1 MLYLHNNNLINLFRP
16 LLVATWN
23 VNSIRSRIEH
33 VKNWIIANEIDIL
46 CLQETKTEDQFF
58 PIEVFSELGYEVSIS
73 GQKSY
78 NGVAIISKFP
88 INDIKIGFDQIIPT
102 YKDLSILTQQKR
114 IISAEINDI
123 RIINVYVPN
132 GSSIDSEKF
141 IYKEKWMHCLQ
152 AYIKEIDPN
161 QTSICLL
168 GDFNIA
174 PEDKDIHTPSNYKE
188 TIMASTKERKLLKD
202 VLGGKLEDVFR
213 IFEKRG
219 GNWSWW
225 DYRHSAWERNK
236 GWRIDHIYLTEDI
249 LSSTN
254 SCWIDKEPRS
264 KDKPSD
270 HAPVIVDIN
279 WPPSEIDNEF
289 FL

>member
-1 MLYLHNNNLINLFRP
+1 MLI
-16 LLVATWN
+16 ATWN
-23 VNSIRSRIEH
+23 VNSIRSRIDH
-33 VKNWIIANEIDIL
+33 VKEWLDTNRVDIL

-58 PIEVFSELGYEVSIS
+58 PVEIFSNIGYEVSIS

-88 INDIKIGFDQIIPT
+88 INDIKIGFDQVISD
-102 YKDLSILTQQKR
+102 YKDSSMLSEQKR

-132 GSSIDSEKF
+132 GSSINSDKF
-141 IYKEKWMHCLQ
+141 IYKEKWLECLKS
-152 AYIKEIDPN
+152 YLRKINSDNKP
-161 QTSICLL
+161 ICLL

-188 TIMASTKERKLLKD
+188 SIMASSKERKLLKD
-202 VLGGKLEDVFR
+202 ALGDNLEDVFR
-213 IFEKRG
+213 IFEPG
-219 GNWSWW
+219 GKNWSWW
-225 DYRHSAWERNK
+225 DYRHSAWERDK

-249 LSSTN
+249 LSCAN

-264 KDKPSD
+264 REKPSD
-270 HAPVIVDIN
+270 HAPVVVEIS
-279 WPPSEIDNEF
+279 WPPSDVENEF
-289 FL
+289 FF